1 MIKLRFS
8 KKKLNKLKMI
18 WDIFLR
24 IYQNQNLMI
33 IYQHVITVMDFV
45 IHFNTNVK
53 ENLIKF
59 KKKRSK
65 FPKMIMIMLLIIK
78 MVFIEHLRI
87 F

>member
-1 MIKLRFS
+1 
-8 KKKLNKLKMI
+8 
-18 WDIFLR
+18 
-24 IYQNQNLMI
+24 
-33 IYQHVITVMDFV
+33 MDFV